1 MRTSV
6 EISRRLGERVRVWI
20 ALPCPGQILL
30 NQNSDETVLN
40 RTQPK
45 ETPPMQARI
54 FIAGLYILNK
64 GSLCKRQC
72 DGLVPPYT
80 SY

>member
-1 MRTSV
+1 MSV
-6 EISRRLGERVRVWI
+6 EISLGLGERQRVWI

-40 RTQPK
+40 RTQPT

-54 FIAGLYILNK
+54 FIAGLNILNK

-72 DGLVPPYT
+72 DCLVPPYT